1 MKIAI
6 IGAGAAG
13 CFCAI
18 ELKRRMPS
26 ASVDVFEA
34 GPKALAKVAVT
45 GGGRC
50 NLTNS
55 FEGISSLSAAYPRG
69 EKLMKRLFRSFDHN
83 DTVRWFENEGVRLV
97 LQEDHCYF
105 PASQDAMEIVNTLL
119 TGMRRAGVTL
129 HTHRRVSGICP
140 IPSGGYSLAFA
151 SAADF
156 PRSDL
161 AAGASTLRQAQCP
174 AGSATQACVIPSA
187 VAELC
192 RTTNSATISA
202 VSNTSVAEPV
212 EAPTPVEAPAP
223 VVQHIS
229 PTIEAPTVRDYA
241 FDIVVVTTGGS
252 PKLSGLGML
261 DGLGLEIVPP
271 VPSLFTFNLPGS
283 PVRELMGTVV
293 ENASASLSGTKF
305 KASGPLLIT
314 HWGMS
319 GPAILKL
326 SSYAARY
333 LADNEYTA
341 TLSVNWFGEQSEQS
355 VRETLAGMSSANK
368 QKLIINTHPSFLPSR
383 LWTYLILKCGIRE
396 DSRWAELGSKGMN
409 RLVNT
414 LINDEYQIRG
424 KSRFKEEFVT
434 CGGVALSNI
443 NPSTL
448 ECKHRPGLYFAGEV
462 LDVDAIT
469 GGFNLQAAWTMA
481 HTVATSIT

>member
-13 CFCAI
+13 CFCAV

-26 ASVDVFEA
+26 ASVVVFEA
-34 GPKALAKVAVT
+34 GAKALAKVAIT

-69 EKLMKRLFRSFDHN
+69 DKLMKRLFRTFDQKSAWQ
-83 DTVRWFENEGVRLV
+83 WFENEGVKLV
-97 LQEDHCYF
+97 LQEDHCVF

-119 TGMRRAGVTL
+119 ARMRQAGVTL
-129 HTHRRVSGICP
+129 HTKRKVTGIFP
-140 IPSGGYSLAFA
+140 RPDGGYTLSVSELSKVQSLRHAQL
-151 SAADF
+151 
-156 PRSDL
+156 PR
-161 AAGASTLRQAQCP
+161 
-174 AGSATQACVIPSA
+174 GS
-187 VAELC
+187 VAEL
-192 RTTNSATISA
+192 
-202 VSNTSVAEPV
+202 V
-212 EAPTPVEAPAP
+212 EGPMP
-223 VVQHIS
+223 QKYQR
-229 PTIEAPTVRDYA
+229 RDDRNFQA
-241 FDIVVVTTGGS
+241 DIVVVTTGGS
-252 PKLSGLGML
+252 PELSGLGML
-261 DGLGLEIVPP
+261 DGLELEIVPP
-271 VPSLFTFNLPGS
+271 VPSLFTLNLPGS

-293 ENASASLSGTKF
+293 DNANASLVGTKL
-305 KASGPLLIT
+305 KAAGPLLIT

-333 LADNEYTA
+333 LAEKEYSA
-341 TLSVNWFGEQSEQS
+341 TLSVNWFGGLGEQD
-355 VRETLAGMSSANK
+355 VRDRILSLSKDNPQK
-368 QKLIINTHPSFLPSR
+368 QILNSHPSELPSR
-383 LWTYLILKCGIRE
+383 LWAYMITKAGIRE
-396 DSRWAELGSKGMN
+396 DTRWAELGSKGMN

-443 NPSTL
+443 NLNTL
-448 ECKHRPGLYFAGEV
+448 ESKTHPGLYFAGEV

-469 GGFNLQAAWTMA
+469 GGFNLQAAWSMGY
-481 HTVATSIT
+481 TVARSITLHQES

>member
-13 CFCAI
+13 CFCAV

-26 ASVDVFEA
+26 ASVEVFEA
-34 GPKALAKVAVT
+34 GAKALAKVAIT

-69 EKLMKRLFRSFDHN
+69 DKLMKRLFRTFDQKSAWQ
-83 DTVRWFENEGVRLV
+83 WFENEGVKLV
-97 LQEDHCYF
+97 LQEDHCVF

-119 TGMRRAGVTL
+119 ARMRQAGVTL
-129 HTHRRVSGICP
+129 HTKRKVTGIFP
-140 IPSGGYSLAFA
+140 RPDGGYTLSVPELSKVQSLRHAQL
-151 SAADF
+151 
-156 PRSDL
+156 PRGSVPELVEGPMSQKYQRRDD
-161 AAGASTLRQAQCP
+161 RNFQA
-174 AGSATQACVIPSA
+174 
-187 VAELC
+187 
-192 RTTNSATISA
+192 
-202 VSNTSVAEPV
+202 
-212 EAPTPVEAPAP
+212 
-223 VVQHIS
+223 
-229 PTIEAPTVRDYA
+229 
-241 FDIVVVTTGGS
+241 DIVVVTTGGS
-252 PKLSGLGML
+252 PELSGLGML
-261 DGLGLEIVPP
+261 DGLELEIVPP
-271 VPSLFTFNLPGS
+271 VPSLFTLNLPGS

-293 ENASASLSGTKF
+293 DNANASLVGTKL
-305 KASGPLLIT
+305 KAAGPLLIT

-333 LADNEYTA
+333 LAENEYSA
-341 TLSVNWFGEQSEQS
+341 TLSVNWFGDAGEQD
-355 VRETLAGMSSANK
+355 VRDRILSLSKDNPQK
-368 QKLIINTHPSFLPSR
+368 QILNSHPSELPSR
-383 LWTYLILKCGIRE
+383 LWAYMITKAGIRE
-396 DSRWAELGSKGMN
+396 DTRWAELGSKGMN

-443 NPSTL
+443 NLNTL
-448 ECKHRPGLYFAGEV
+448 ESKTHPGLYFAGEV

-469 GGFNLQAAWTMA
+469 GGFNLQAAWSMGY
-481 HTVATSIT
+481 TVARSITLHQES

>member
-18 ELKRRMPS
+18 ELKRRIPS

-34 GPKALAKVAVT
+34 GPKALAKVAFT

-119 TGMRRAGVTL
+119 SGMRRAGVAL
-129 HTHRRVSGICP
+129 HTRRRVTGISP
-140 IPSGGYSLAFA
+140 HSSGGYSLTFA
-151 SAADF
+151 SAADV
-156 PRSDL
+156 PRS
-161 AAGASTLRQAQCP
+161 ASATGAS
-174 AGSATQACVIPSA
+174 AGSATALSA
-187 VAELC
+187 LAKDASAG
-192 RTTNSATISA
+192 SATVEGVDCHTSA
-202 VSNTSVAEPV
+202 TGAKASIPEPYLSVPEPV
-212 EAPTPVEAPAP
+212 EGPAERK
-223 VVQHIS
+223 S
-229 PTIEAPTVRDYA
+229 A

-261 DGLGLEIVPP
+261 DGLGLDIVPP

-305 KASGPLLIT
+305 KAAGPLLIT

-333 LADNEYTA
+333 LADNEYSA
-341 TLSVNWFGEQSEQS
+341 TLSVNWFGEQNEQS
-355 VRETLAGMSSANK
+355 VREVLAGMSSANQ
-368 QKLIINTHPSFLPSR
+368 QKFVINTHPSELPSR
-383 LWTYLILKCGIRE
+383 LWNYLILKCGIRE
-396 DSRWAELGSKGMN
+396 DARWAELGSKGMN

-414 LINDEYQIRG
+414 LTNDEYQIRG

-448 ECKHRPGLYFAGEV
+448 ECKSLPGLYFAGEV

-481 HTVATSIT
+481 HTVAASIASISSSH

>member
-1 MKIAI
+1 MKVAI
-6 IGAGAAG
+6 VGAGAAG

-26 ASVDVFEA
+26 ASVEVFEA
-34 GPKALAKVAVT
+34 GTTALAKVAIS

-55 FEGISSLSAAYPRG
+55 FEGISSLSIAYPRG
-69 EKLMKRLFRSFDHN
+69 DKLMKRLFRSFDQRS
-83 DTVRWFENEGVRLV
+83 TWQWFENEGVKLV
-97 LQEDHCYF
+97 LQEDHCVF

-119 TGMRRAGVTL
+119 ARMRQAGVTL
-129 HTHRRVSGICP
+129 HTKRKVTGIFP
-140 IPSGGYSLAFA
+140 RPEGGYTISVAEL
-151 SAADF
+151 SKVQ
-156 PRSDL
+156 S
-161 AAGASTLRQAQCP
+161 LRQAQRP
-174 AGSATQACVIPSA
+174 DSLAPESI
-187 VAELC
+187 
-192 RTTNSATISA
+192 IS
-202 VSNTSVAEPV
+202 VPEPV
-212 EAPTPVEAPAP
+212 EGPILQKSQRLDKHNCLA
-223 VVQHIS
+223 
-229 PTIEAPTVRDYA
+229 
-241 FDIVVVTTGGS
+241 DIVVVTTGGS

-261 DGLGLEIVPP
+261 DGLDLEIVPP

-293 ENASASLSGTKF
+293 ENASASLVGTKF

-333 LADNEYTA
+333 LAENEYSA
-341 TLSVNWFGEQSEQS
+341 TLSVNWFGDAGEQD
-355 VRETLAGMSSANK
+355 VRDRITALSKDSPQK
-368 QKLIINTHPSFLPSR
+368 QILNTHPSELPSR
-383 LWTYLILKCGIRE
+383 LWNYLISKCGIRE
-396 DSRWAELGSKGMN
+396 DARWAELGSKGMN

-443 NPSTL
+443 NLNTL
-448 ECKHRPGLYFAGEV
+448 ESKNHPGLYFAGEV

-469 GGFNLQAAWTMA
+469 GGFNLQAAWSMGY
-481 HTVATSIT
+481 TVARSITLHQES

>member
-26 ASVDVFEA
+26 ASVEVFEA
-34 GPKALAKVAVT
+34 GTTALAKVAIS

-55 FEGISSLSAAYPRG
+55 FEGISSLSIAYPRG
-69 EKLMKRLFRSFDHN
+69 DKLMKRLFRSFDQRS
-83 DTVRWFENEGVRLV
+83 TWQWFENEGVKLV
-97 LQEDHCYF
+97 LQEDHCVF

-119 TGMRRAGVTL
+119 ARMRQAGVTL
-129 HTHRRVSGICP
+129 HTKRKVTGIFP
-140 IPSGGYSLAFA
+140 RPEGGYTISVAEL
-151 SAADF
+151 SKVQ
-156 PRSDL
+156 S
-161 AAGASTLRQAQCP
+161 LRQAQRP
-174 AGSATQACVIPSA
+174 DSLAPESI
-187 VAELC
+187 
-192 RTTNSATISA
+192 ISA
-202 VSNTSVAEPV
+202 PEPV
-212 EAPTPVEAPAP
+212 EGPILQKSQRLDKHNCLA
-223 VVQHIS
+223 
-229 PTIEAPTVRDYA
+229 
-241 FDIVVVTTGGS
+241 DIVVVTTGGS

-261 DGLGLEIVPP
+261 DGLDLEIVPP

-293 ENASASLSGTKF
+293 ENASASLVGTKF

-333 LADNEYTA
+333 LAENEYSA
-341 TLSVNWFGEQSEQS
+341 TLSVNWFGDAGEQD
-355 VRETLAGMSSANK
+355 VRDRITALSKDSPQK
-368 QKLIINTHPSFLPSR
+368 QILNTHPSELPSR
-383 LWTYLILKCGIRE
+383 LWNYLISKCGIRE
-396 DSRWAELGSKGMN
+396 DARWAELGSKGMN

-443 NPSTL
+443 NLNTL
-448 ECKHRPGLYFAGEV
+448 ESKTHPGLYFAGEV

-469 GGFNLQAAWTMA
+469 GGFNLQAAWSMGY
-481 HTVATSIT
+481 TVARSITLHQES

>member
-13 CFCAI
+13 CFCAV

-34 GPKALAKVAVT
+34 GAKALAKVAIT

-69 EKLMKRLFRSFDHN
+69 DKLMKRLFRTFDQKSAWQ
-83 DTVRWFENEGVRLV
+83 WFENEGVKLV
-97 LQEDHCYF
+97 LQEDHCVF

-119 TGMRRAGVTL
+119 ARMRQAGVTL
-129 HTHRRVSGICP
+129 HTKRKVTGIFP
-140 IPSGGYSLAFA
+140 RPDGGYTLSVSELSKVQSLRHAQL
-151 SAADF
+151 
-156 PRSDL
+156 PRGSVPELVEGPMPQKYQRRDD
-161 AAGASTLRQAQCP
+161 RNFQA
-174 AGSATQACVIPSA
+174 
-187 VAELC
+187 
-192 RTTNSATISA
+192 
-202 VSNTSVAEPV
+202 
-212 EAPTPVEAPAP
+212 
-223 VVQHIS
+223 
-229 PTIEAPTVRDYA
+229 
-241 FDIVVVTTGGS
+241 DIVVVTTGGS
-252 PKLSGLGML
+252 PELSGLGML
-261 DGLGLEIVPP
+261 DGLELEIVPP
-271 VPSLFTFNLPGS
+271 VPSLFTLNLPGS

-293 ENASASLSGTKF
+293 DNANASLVGTKL
-305 KASGPLLIT
+305 KAAGPLLIT

-333 LADNEYTA
+333 LAENEYSA
-341 TLSVNWFGEQSEQS
+341 TLSVNWFGGLGEQD
-355 VRETLAGMSSANK
+355 VRDRILSLSKDNPQK
-368 QKLIINTHPSFLPSR
+368 QILNSHPSELPSR
-383 LWTYLILKCGIRE
+383 LWAYMITKAGIRE
-396 DSRWAELGSKGMN
+396 DTRWAELGSKGMN

-443 NPSTL
+443 NLNTL
-448 ECKHRPGLYFAGEV
+448 ESKTHPGLYFAGEV

-469 GGFNLQAAWTMA
+469 GGFNLQAAWSMGY
-481 HTVATSIT
+481 TVARSITLHQES

>member
-1 MKIAI
+1 MKVAI
-6 IGAGAAG
+6 VGAGAAG
-13 CFCAI
+13 CFCAV

-26 ASVDVFEA
+26 ASVEVFEA
-34 GPKALAKVAVT
+34 GAKALAKVAIT

-69 EKLMKRLFRSFDHN
+69 DKLMKRLFRSFDQRS
-83 DTVRWFENEGVRLV
+83 TWQWFENEGVKLV
-97 LQEDHCYF
+97 LQEDHCVF
-105 PASQDAMEIVNTLL
+105 PASQDAMEIVNTLQAR
-119 TGMRRAGVTL
+119 MRQAGVTL
-129 HTHRRVSGICP
+129 HTKRKVTGIFP
-140 IPSGGYSLAFA
+140 RPEGGYTISVAEL
-151 SAADF
+151 SKVQ
-156 PRSDL
+156 S
-161 AAGASTLRQAQCP
+161 LRQAQRP
-174 AGSATQACVIPSA
+174 DSLAPESI
-187 VAELC
+187 
-192 RTTNSATISA
+192 IS
-202 VSNTSVAEPV
+202 VPEPV
-212 EAPTPVEAPAP
+212 EGPILQKSQRLDKHNCLA
-223 VVQHIS
+223 
-229 PTIEAPTVRDYA
+229 
-241 FDIVVVTTGGS
+241 DIVVVTTGGS

-261 DGLGLEIVPP
+261 DGLDLEIVPP

-293 ENASASLSGTKF
+293 ENASASLVGTKF

-333 LADNEYTA
+333 LAENEYSA
-341 TLSVNWFGEQSEQS
+341 TLSVNWFGDAGEQD
-355 VRETLAGMSSANK
+355 VRDRITALSKDSPQK
-368 QKLIINTHPSFLPSR
+368 QIQNTHPSELPSR
-383 LWTYLILKCGIRE
+383 LWNYLISKCGIRE
-396 DSRWAELGSKGMN
+396 DARWAELGSKGMN

-443 NPSTL
+443 NLNTL
-448 ECKHRPGLYFAGEV
+448 ESKTHPGLYFAGEV

-469 GGFNLQAAWTMA
+469 GGFNLQAAWSMGY
-481 HTVATSIT
+481 TVARSITLHQES

>member
-13 CFCAI
+13 CFCAV

-26 ASVDVFEA
+26 ASVEVFEA
-34 GPKALAKVAVT
+34 GAKALAKVAIT

-69 EKLMKRLFRSFDHN
+69 DKLMKRLFRTFDQKSAWQ
-83 DTVRWFENEGVRLV
+83 WFENEGVKLV
-97 LQEDHCYF
+97 LQEDHCVF

-119 TGMRRAGVTL
+119 ARMRQAGVTL
-129 HTHRRVSGICP
+129 HTKRKVTGIFP
-140 IPSGGYSLAFA
+140 RPDGGYTLSVSELSKVQSLRHAQL
-151 SAADF
+151 
-156 PRSDL
+156 PR
-161 AAGASTLRQAQCP
+161 
-174 AGSATQACVIPSA
+174 GS
-187 VAELC
+187 VAEL
-192 RTTNSATISA
+192 
-202 VSNTSVAEPV
+202 V
-212 EAPTPVEAPAP
+212 EGPMP
-223 VVQHIS
+223 QKYQR
-229 PTIEAPTVRDYA
+229 RDDRNFQA
-241 FDIVVVTTGGS
+241 DIVVVTTGGS
-252 PKLSGLGML
+252 PELSGLGML
-261 DGLGLEIVPP
+261 DGLELEIVPP
-271 VPSLFTFNLPGS
+271 VPSLFTLNLPGS

-293 ENASASLSGTKF
+293 DNANASLVGMKL
-305 KASGPLLIT
+305 KAAGPLLIT

-333 LADNEYTA
+333 LAEKEYSA
-341 TLSVNWFGEQSEQS
+341 TLSVNWFGGLGEQD
-355 VRETLAGMSSANK
+355 VRDSILSLSKDNPQK
-368 QKLIINTHPSFLPSR
+368 QILNSHPSELPSR
-383 LWTYLILKCGIRE
+383 LWAYMITKAGIRE
-396 DSRWAELGSKGMN
+396 DTRWAELGSKGMN

-443 NPSTL
+443 NLNTL
-448 ECKHRPGLYFAGEV
+448 ESKTHPGLYFAGEV

-469 GGFNLQAAWTMA
+469 GGFNLQAAWSMGY
-481 HTVATSIT
+481 TVARSITLHQES

>member
-1 MKIAI
+1 MKVAI
-6 IGAGAAG
+6 VGAGAAG

-34 GPKALAKVAVT
+34 GAKALAKVAIT

-55 FEGISSLSAAYPRG
+55 FEGISSLSIAYPRG
-69 EKLMKRLFRSFDHN
+69 DKLMKRLFRSFDQRS
-83 DTVRWFENEGVRLV
+83 TWQWFENEGVKLV
-97 LQEDHCYF
+97 LQEDHCVF

-119 TGMRRAGVTL
+119 ARMRQAGVTL
-129 HTHRRVSGICP
+129 HTKRKVTGIFP
-140 IPSGGYSLAFA
+140 RPDGGYTLSVSELSKVQSLRHAQL
-151 SAADF
+151 
-156 PRSDL
+156 PR
-161 AAGASTLRQAQCP
+161 
-174 AGSATQACVIPSA
+174 GS
-187 VAELC
+187 VAEL
-192 RTTNSATISA
+192 
-202 VSNTSVAEPV
+202 V
-212 EAPTPVEAPAP
+212 EGPMP
-223 VVQHIS
+223 QKYQR
-229 PTIEAPTVRDYA
+229 RDDRNFQA
-241 FDIVVVTTGGS
+241 DIVVVTTGGS
-252 PKLSGLGML
+252 PELSGLGML
-261 DGLGLEIVPP
+261 YGLELEIVPP
-271 VPSLFTFNLPGS
+271 VPSLFTLNLPGS

-293 ENASASLSGTKF
+293 DNANASLVGTKF

-333 LADNEYTA
+333 LAENEYSA
-341 TLSVNWFGEQSEQS
+341 TLSVNWFGDAGEQD
-355 VRETLAGMSSANK
+355 VRDRITALSKDSPQK
-368 QKLIINTHPSFLPSR
+368 QILNTHPSELPSR
-383 LWTYLILKCGIRE
+383 LWNYLISKCGIRE
-396 DSRWAELGSKGMN
+396 DARWAELGSKGMN

-443 NPSTL
+443 NLNTL
-448 ECKHRPGLYFAGEV
+448 ESKTHPGLYFAGEV

-469 GGFNLQAAWTMA
+469 GGFNLQAAWSMGY
-481 HTVATSIT
+481 TVARSITLHQES

>member
-13 CFCAI
+13 CFCAV

-26 ASVDVFEA
+26 ASVEVFEA
-34 GPKALAKVAVT
+34 GTKALAKVAIT

-69 EKLMKRLFRSFDHN
+69 DKLMKRLFRTFDQKSAW
-83 DTVRWFENEGVRLV
+83 RWFENEGVKLV
-97 LQEDHCYF
+97 LQEDHCVF

-119 TGMRRAGVTL
+119 ARMRQAGVTL
-129 HTHRRVSGICP
+129 HTKRKVTGIFP
-140 IPSGGYSLAFA
+140 RPDGGYTLSVSELSKVQSLRHAQL
-151 SAADF
+151 
-156 PRSDL
+156 PRGSVPELVEGPMPQKYQRRDD
-161 AAGASTLRQAQCP
+161 RNFQA
-174 AGSATQACVIPSA
+174 
-187 VAELC
+187 
-192 RTTNSATISA
+192 
-202 VSNTSVAEPV
+202 
-212 EAPTPVEAPAP
+212 
-223 VVQHIS
+223 
-229 PTIEAPTVRDYA
+229 
-241 FDIVVVTTGGS
+241 DIVVVTTGGS
-252 PKLSGLGML
+252 PELSGLGML
-261 DGLGLEIVPP
+261 DGLELEIVPP
-271 VPSLFTFNLPGS
+271 VPSLFTLNLPGS

-293 ENASASLSGTKF
+293 DNANASLVGTKL
-305 KASGPLLIT
+305 KAAGPLLIT

-333 LADNEYTA
+333 LAEKEYSA
-341 TLSVNWFGEQSEQS
+341 TLSVNWFGGLGEQD
-355 VRETLAGMSSANK
+355 VRDRILSLSNDNPQK
-368 QKLIINTHPSFLPSR
+368 QILNSHPSELPSR
-383 LWTYLILKCGIRE
+383 LWAYMITKAGIRE
-396 DSRWAELGSKGMN
+396 DTRWAELGSKGMN

-443 NPSTL
+443 NLNTL
-448 ECKHRPGLYFAGEV
+448 ESKNHPGLYFAGEV

-469 GGFNLQAAWTMA
+469 GGFNLQAAWSMGY
-481 HTVATSIT
+481 TVARSITLHQES

>member
-13 CFCAI
+13 CFCAV

-26 ASVDVFEA
+26 ASVEVFEA
-34 GPKALAKVAVT
+34 GAKALAKVAIT

-69 EKLMKRLFRSFDHN
+69 DKLMKRLFRTFDQKSAWQ
-83 DTVRWFENEGVRLV
+83 WFENEGVKLV
-97 LQEDHCYF
+97 LQEDHCVF

-119 TGMRRAGVTL
+119 ARMRQAGVTL
-129 HTHRRVSGICP
+129 HTKRKVTGIFP
-140 IPSGGYSLAFA
+140 RPDGGYTLSVSELSKVQSLRHAQL
-151 SAADF
+151 
-156 PRSDL
+156 PRGSVPELVEGPMPQKYQRRDD
-161 AAGASTLRQAQCP
+161 RNFQA
-174 AGSATQACVIPSA
+174 
-187 VAELC
+187 
-192 RTTNSATISA
+192 
-202 VSNTSVAEPV
+202 
-212 EAPTPVEAPAP
+212 
-223 VVQHIS
+223 
-229 PTIEAPTVRDYA
+229 
-241 FDIVVVTTGGS
+241 DIVVVTTGGS
-252 PKLSGLGML
+252 PELSGLGML
-261 DGLGLEIVPP
+261 DGLELEIVPP
-271 VPSLFTFNLPGS
+271 VPSLFTLNLPGS

-293 ENASASLSGTKF
+293 DNANASLVGTKL
-305 KASGPLLIT
+305 KAAGPLLIT

-333 LADNEYTA
+333 LAEKEYSA
-341 TLSVNWFGEQSEQS
+341 TLSVNWFGGLGEQD
-355 VRETLAGMSSANK
+355 VRDRILSLSKDNPQK
-368 QKLIINTHPSFLPSR
+368 QILNSHPSELPSR
-383 LWTYLILKCGIRE
+383 LWAYMITKAGIRE
-396 DSRWAELGSKGMN
+396 DTRWAELGSKGMN

-443 NPSTL
+443 NLSTL
-448 ECKHRPGLYFAGEV
+448 ESKTHPGLYFAGEV

-469 GGFNLQAAWTMA
+469 GGFNLQAAWSMGY
-481 HTVATSIT
+481 TVARSITLHQES